1 MSFQDWLLLN
11 DWCLCIPGLILCA
24 VSVGPELCLQPSHLR
39 NYGFDR
45 LKVLWEYSMEGQRW
59 EIVFTLIYFNEK
71 LNEML
76 PSCRVL
82 FLSFCQGSLCK
93 WGFVLG
99 QGPSPT
105 GFLQLQICFSWGSS
119 YFSHLLT
126 HLCVSYLYLYTDPYY
141 QWYVL
146 WKHKHLTF
154 FFF

>member
-59 EIVFTLIYFNEK
+59 EIVFTFIYFNEK

-93 WGFVLG
+93 WGL
-99 QGPSPT
+99 
-105 GFLQLQICFSWGSS
+105 SWGRAQALQASCSCRSASLGVLPIFLTSS
-119 YFSHLLT
+119 PISVCPICIFILIHITSDMFYENT
-126 HLCVSYLYLYTDPYY
+126 NI
-141 QWYVL
+141 
-146 WKHKHLTF
+146 
-154 FFF
+154 